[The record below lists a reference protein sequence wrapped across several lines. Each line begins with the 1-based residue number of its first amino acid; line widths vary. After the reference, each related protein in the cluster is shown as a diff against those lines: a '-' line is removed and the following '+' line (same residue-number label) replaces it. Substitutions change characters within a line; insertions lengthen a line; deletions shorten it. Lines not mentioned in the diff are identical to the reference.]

1 MGLIG
6 LAIYLIVRRK
16 HAPKES
22 IAPLPAK
29 SMVQATRTSFIK
41 SQIAATIVGIL
52 LVVFLSLFLF
62 IIYEFI
68 PCPRFMDYSLCLWPA
83 VAFPM
88 FFGYVFGPVVG
99 FTTGFLGGIIVDN
112 IIAGEIW
119 LSLDIGLGLEGFL
132 MGLATLILPE
142 RKRRENTGL
151 LWCSLLAVV
160 SSFANVSFALLTDR
174 FIGYGLPPEL
184 YISIGVDDA
193 IDGAIFTPM
202 ITFIY
207 YRIKQA
213 VAVAEAPG
221 KPERGAPVSVPIAPQ
236 APLRGTKPITT
247 EILNEELLRAAEKG
261 DTARVRELLE
271 EGADVGARD
280 TSYSN
285 TPLHWAAYAASVS
298 VAELLIKHGA
308 DVNSRNRYGWT
319 PLHYAACGGYRDVV
333 KLLIK
338 SGADVNAREVAACT
352 PLHVAI
358 SCGPNYEVVKL
369 LLENGAHV
377 NARDNGGQTPL
388 HWAAQKGHVGVVKL
402 LLQNGADPSIR
413 NNEGK
418 TPIDIARERGHVEVA
433 RIIEEFIKP
442 RTPIGMPLPTG
453 YLAGELARLN
463 EEAKQYREYLT
474 RLEAFKAEGK
484 VTGAVYEQ
492 LRREYMSKLEEIER
506 RIKQLTAR

>member
-1 MGLIG
+1 VNEIGIPAIIAGVLLAVWVYQDAKKRRMDAFLWAFLVFLMGLIG

-29 SMVQATRTSFIK
+29 SMVQATRTSFIL

-68 PCPRFMDYSLCLWPA
+68 PCLRFMDYSVCLWPA

-160 SSFANVSFALLTDR
+160 SSFASASFALLTDR
-174 FIGYGLPPEL
+174 LIGYGLPPDI
-184 YISIGVDDA
+184 YVSVGVDDA
-193 IDGAIFTPM
+193 INGAIFTPI

-207 YRIKQA
+207 YRLKQA
-213 VAVAEAPG
+213 VAVAEVPG
-221 KPERGAPVSVPIAPQ
+221 KPERGAPVSVPIVPQ
-236 APLRGTKPITT
+236 PSPRGIKPIT
-247 EILNEELLRAAEKG
+247 
-261 DTARVRELLE
+261 
-271 EGADVGARD
+271 
-280 TSYSN
+280 
-285 TPLHWAAYAASVS
+285 SVS
-298 VAELLIKHGA
+298 A
-308 DVNSRNRYGWT
+308 S
-319 PLHYAACGGYRDVV
+319 
-333 KLLIK
+333 
-338 SGADVNAREVAACT
+338 
-352 PLHVAI
+352 
-358 SCGPNYEVVKL
+358 
-369 LLENGAHV
+369 
-377 NARDNGGQTPL
+377 
-388 HWAAQKGHVGVVKL
+388 
-402 LLQNGADPSIR
+402 
-413 NNEGK
+413 
-418 TPIDIARERGHVEVA
+418 
-433 RIIEEFIKP
+433 
-442 RTPIGMPLPTG
+442 MPLPTG
-453 YLAGELARLN
+453 YLASELARLN

-474 RLEAFKAEGK
+474 RLETFKAEGK
-484 VTGAVYEQ
+484 VTEAVYEH
-492 LRREYMSKLEEIER
+492 LRREYMSKLEEIEQKM
-506 RIKQLTAR
+506 KQLTAK

>member
-1 MGLIG
+1 MSTTSRFQ
-6 LAIYLIVRRK
+6 YPS
-16 HAPKES
+16 HSTSKE
-22 IAPLPAK
+22 
-29 SMVQATRTSFIK
+29 FIK
-41 SQIAATIVGIL
+41 SQVVRTIVG
-52 LVVFLSLFLF
+52 SLFLAILLILAD
-62 IIYEFI
+62 IIYPFI
-68 PCPRFMDYSLCLWPA
+68 PSLSLSYYDISLWPDVA
-83 VAFPM
+83 VPM
-88 FFGYVFGPVVG
+88 FFGYIFGPITG
-99 FTTGFLGGIIVDN
+99 FTVGFLGVIIFH
-112 IIAGEIW
+112 IFHPGG
-119 LSLDIGLGLEGFL
+119 LSLGIELSLSLEGLL
-132 MGLATLILPE
+132 MGLATRAMPE
-142 RKRRENTGL
+142 RKKRETTGL
-151 LWCSLLAVV
+151 LLCALLAVL
-160 SSFANVSFALLTDR
+160 SSFITLTFAILIDSITGDV
-174 FIGYGLPPEL
+174 FPPEI
-184 YISIGVDDA
+184 YIEINMYDA
-193 IDGAIFTPM
+193 INGAIFTPI

-213 VAVAEAPG
+213 VAVAEVPG
-221 KPERGAPVSVPIAPQ
+221 KPGIGAPVSVPVMPQ
-236 APLRGTKPITT
+236 PPPKGTKPSTT

-261 DTARVRELLE
+261 DTARIRELLE

-333 KLLIK
+333 ELLIK
-338 SGADVNAREVAACT
+338 SGADVNAREVANST

-388 HWAAQKGHVGVVKL
+388 HWAAQIGHVGVVKL

-418 TPIDIARERGHVEVA
+418 TPLDIARERGHVEVV

-453 YLAGELARLN
+453 YLASELARLN

-474 RLEAFKAEGK
+474 RLETFKAEGK
-484 VTGAVYEQ
+484 VTEAVYEQ
-492 LRREYMSKLEEIER
+492 LRREYMSKLEEIEQKM
-506 RIKQLTAR
+506 KQLTAR